1 MSDTETNQ
9 QVPAPSAI
17 HDPVCGMT
25 VDPAQARGRAQH
37 QGESY
42 YFCSPGCMHKFVS
55 DPGKYLSASYKP
67 GGMSSEATVQIGAS
81 CKIDRDPVCGMN
93 VDPANA
99 AASVEYEHK
108 LYHFCCKGCAEKFK
122 SDPQKYLAPSYS
134 PGGMSHK
141 PQMVSIGGFGQ
152 PMTAPKPQRDPVCG
166 MNVDPA
172 KAAATFAHKGTTYYF
187 CCRGCAEKFRGEPE
201 KYLAPAGTKAA
212 APPAPPSAA
221 GTVWVCPMC
230 PEVRETKPV
239 PCPKCGM
246 ALEPETPL
254 APATRTEWTCPM
266 HPEIVR
272 SQPGFCPICGM
283 ALEPRTVAAAEE
295 ENPELRDMTRR
306 FWWSIILGVPL
317 VALAML
323 RMGPLMHVVSPRAA
337 TWIEFLLATPVVLW
351 AGWPF
356 FQRGWASVKHR
367 SPNMFTLIALGV
379 GVAYIYSAVATLL
392 PQIFPDT
399 MRTHGGQ
406 PEVYFEAA
414 AAIIALVLLGQ
425 VLELKARSRTGSAIR
440 ALLDL
445 SPKLARI
452 MRDDGSEYDVPLDQV
467 KVGDKLRVR
476 PGEKIPTDGTVID
489 GLSAVDESMI
499 TGEPMPVEKRMGDK
513 VIGATVNATGWLLMR
528 AERVGSDT
536 MLAQIVQMVSA
547 AQRSRAPIQ
556 RLADRV
562 AAFFVPTVLTIS
574 VITFFVWLLRGP
586 EPRLANAVVNA
597 VAVLIIA
604 CPCALGLAT
613 PMAIMVGTGRAAR
626 AGILIKNAE
635 ALETFDKV
643 TTIVLDKTGT
653 LTQGK
658 PELQEVVAF
667 SGETEESIVK
677 LVASLERG
685 SEHPLGAAI
694 VDAALANGMRL
705 IPPDG
710 FRSLTG
716 KGVIGVV
723 GGHEVAA
730 GNDRLLEELGIFLEQ
745 TAETHKNQSRHPERN
760 EAQPNGVQ
768 GPLSSPTTQV
778 PQVRP
783 SSGLAWD
790 DERSRLDV
798 ASIRE
803 KADALRR
810 DGQTVVYAVIDG
822 RPSGLLGIADPIK
835 PEAPEA
841 VRDLQRAGL
850 RVVMLTGDNQTTAQ
864 AVARKLGIRDF
875 EAGVLP
881 DHKADVIKRL
891 QQQGSTVA
899 MAGDGIND
907 APALAQANVGVAMA
921 TGSDVAMESAGITLL
936 KGDLRALV
944 RARHLSHAVMRNIK
958 QNLFF
963 AFVYNSVGVPI
974 AAGILYPKFGLLLSP
989 IIAAAAMSFS
999 SVSVITN
1006 ALRLRRV
1013 KL

>member
-17 HDPVCGMT
+17 LDPVCGMT
-25 VDPAQARGRAQH
+25 VDPAHARGRAQH
-37 QGESY
+37 QGETY

-55 DPGKYLSASYKP
+55 DPGKYLSASYTP
-67 GGMSSEATVQIGAS
+67 GGMSTEAVVQIGAT
-81 CKIDRDPVCGMN
+81 CKIERDPVCGMS
-93 VDPANA
+93 VDPAK
-99 AASVEYEHK
+99 AASSVEHDRK

-122 SDPQKYLAPSYS
+122 ADPQKYLSPTYK
-134 PGGMSHK
+134 PGGVGASTVVTIGEATGIARQPQTQSAAPVTK
-141 PQMVSIGGFGQ
+141 P
-152 PMTAPKPQRDPVCG
+152 AP
-166 MNVDPA
+166 
-172 KAAATFAHKGTTYYF
+172 AAANTI
-187 CCRGCAEKFRGEPE
+187 
-201 KYLAPAGTKAA
+201 
-212 APPAPPSAA
+212 
-221 GTVWVCPMC
+221 WVCPMC
-230 PEVRETKPV
+230 PEVRESKPV

-246 ALEPETPL
+246 ALEPETPI
-254 APATRTEWTCPM
+254 ATATRTEWTCPM

-272 SQPGFCPICGM
+272 PQPGFCPICGM
-283 ALEPRTVAAAEE
+283 ALEPRTVTAAEE
-295 ENPELRDMTRR
+295 DNPELRDMTRR
-306 FWWSIILGVPL
+306 FWGSVILGVPL

-323 RMGPLMHVVSPRAA
+323 RMGPLMQVVSARAG
-337 TWIEFLLATPVVLW
+337 TWIEFALATPVVLW

-367 SPNMFTLIALGV
+367 SPNMFTLVALGV

-406 PEVYFEAA
+406 PEVHFDSA
-414 AAIIALVLLGQ
+414 AAIIALVLFGQ
-425 VLELKARSRTGSAIR
+425 VLELRARSRTGSAIR

-513 VIGATVNATGWLLMR
+513 VIGATVNGMGWLLMR

-536 MLAQIVQMVSA
+536 MLAQIVQMVSN

-562 AAFFVPTVLTIS
+562 AAYFVPTVLTIS
-574 VITFFVWLLRGP
+574 VVTFFIWLLRGP
-586 EPRLANAVVNA
+586 QPRLANAVVNA

-643 TTIVLDKTGT
+643 TTIALDKTGT

-667 SGETEESIVK
+667 GGETDESIVK

-685 SEHPLGAAI
+685 SEHPLGAAV
-694 VDAALANGMRL
+694 VDAALANGIQL

-716 KGVIGVV
+716 KGIIGTV
-723 GGHEVAA
+723 GGHEVGV
-730 GNDRLLEELGIFLEQ
+730 GNDRLLEELGILELD
-745 TAETHKNQSRHPERN
+745 AAIRN
-760 EAQPNGVQ
+760 
-768 GPLSSPTTQV
+768 
-778 PQVRP
+778 
-783 SSGLAWD
+783 
-790 DERSRLDV
+790 
-798 ASIRE
+798 

-822 RPSGLLGIADPIK
+822 VPSGLLGIADPIK
-835 PEAPEA
+835 LEASEA

-850 RVVMLTGDNQTTAQ
+850 RIVMLTGDNQTTAQ

-881 DHKADVIKRL
+881 DHKADVIKKL

-907 APALAQANVGVAMA
+907 APALAQANVGIAMA
-921 TGSDVAMESAGITLL
+921 TGTDVAMESAGITLL

-944 RARHLSHAVMRNIK
+944 RARRLSHAVMRNIK

-999 SVSVITN
+999 SVSVISN
-1006 ALRLRRV
+1006 ALRLRRA